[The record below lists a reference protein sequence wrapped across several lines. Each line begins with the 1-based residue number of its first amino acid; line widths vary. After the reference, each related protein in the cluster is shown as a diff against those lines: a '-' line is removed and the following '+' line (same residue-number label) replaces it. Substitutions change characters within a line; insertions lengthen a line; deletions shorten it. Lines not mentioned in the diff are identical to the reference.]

1 MIIYGALLIPFIAA
15 FVLYKFF
22 YRMVIWWE
30 FFIPLVVSVI
40 LVVTMKCLVETVQVR
55 SEEYW
60 GSFISKVE
68 YCEDWNEYIHQIC
81 TRSCCCDSKGENCG
95 TEPYDCSYVQ
105 YHPESWRIVTTTG
118 ETISISQSEYERI
131 KHIFGNEYFTD
142 LHRNYYT
149 DNGNMYTTEWKSDSL
164 TAIPATTLHYYE
176 NRVKAADQSIFHF
189 DPVSNEDILRYK
201 LKSYPDITQYYQMNS
216 VIGDSSPDADIANR
230 KVKYINGL
238 LGHKK
243 EVKVFVLV
251 FKDQP
256 IEAGFYQESYW
267 KGANMN
273 EFVVCIGIDNERNVK
288 WCKPISW
295 TPNELLKVEV
305 KSFVQNQSKLDLSA
319 LADYLQVKIDAGFQ
333 RRDFKEF
340 DYLTVE
346 PPLWTVLLTYF
357 LTIVANVLVS
367 WWVVNNEFED

>member
-1 MIIYGALLIPFIAA
+1 
-15 FVLYKFF
+15 
-22 YRMVIWWE
+22 
-30 FFIPLVVSVI
+30 
-40 LVVTMKCLVETVQVR
+40 
-55 SEEYW
+55 
-60 GSFISKVE
+60 
-68 YCEDWNEYIHQIC
+68 
-81 TRSCCCDSKGENCG
+81 
-95 TEPYDCSYVQ
+95 
-105 YHPESWRIVTTTG
+105 
-118 ETISISQSEYERI
+118 
-131 KHIFGNEYFTD
+131 
-142 LHRNYYT
+142 
-149 DNGNMYTTEWKSDSL
+149 MYTTEWKSDSL

-201 LKSYPDITQYYQMNS
+201 LKSYPDITQYYQMNA
-216 VIGDSSPDADIANR
+216 VIGDSSQDADIANR